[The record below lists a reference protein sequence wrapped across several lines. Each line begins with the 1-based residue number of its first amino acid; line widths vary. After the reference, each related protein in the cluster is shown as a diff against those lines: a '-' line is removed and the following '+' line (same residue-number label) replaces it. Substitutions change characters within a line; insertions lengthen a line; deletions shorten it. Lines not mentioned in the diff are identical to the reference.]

1 MERRISHFGIINSKY
16 KKILECV
23 DLWECPALLKTAL
36 KLDTGYSPWLCM
48 WNWRWGI
55 SLRAFTLY
63 LPFVLWNGNLD
74 VIIISLR
81 NTYNGLNTNM
91 SFRQFKLFHTSV
103 CFQLCFFIQFASG
116 RFIVDSSS
124 FRLVTHY
131 KGMHVIWSST
141 DTWRRR
147 VSLPLTSLLFLL
159 FRWAGKQETND
170 QYVCNIAITRLSFE
184 NRIMIVSVI
193 HDELR
198 SGFTLTSTG
207 KCTKNSVIHKTKSI
221 FLVR

>member
-1 MERRISHFGIINSKY
+1 
-16 KKILECV
+16 
-23 DLWECPALLKTAL
+23 
-36 KLDTGYSPWLCM
+36 
-48 WNWRWGI
+48 
-55 SLRAFTLY
+55 
-63 LPFVLWNGNLD
+63 
-74 VIIISLR
+74 
-81 NTYNGLNTNM
+81 M

-147 VSLPLTSLLFLL
+147 VSLPLTSLWFLL

-198 SGFTLTSTG
+198 SGFTLTATG
-207 KCTKNSVIHKTKSI
+207 KCTKNSVIHKTKIYI
-221 FLVR
+221 FGQIRTRENRNIPVRSKTWKTWSRILILQTMFKIFRFQADID